1 MKTFKGNTLS
11 LEEQLGLLVYN
22 LEQTLGKEQTLKHLK
37 WGLKL
42 NFVGFDD
49 EFLIPNKHDDL
60 FMGYIQVVQIIRY
73 FGVELVTRFV
83 SFNYEEKKVSNG

>member
-11 LEEQLGLLVYN
+11 LEEQLGLRVYN
-22 LEQTLGKEQTLKHLK
+22 LEQTLKHLK

-49 EFLIPNKHDDL
+49 EFLMPNKHDDL

-73 FGVELVTRFV
+73 FGVELVTRFIT
-83 SFNYEEKKVSNG
+83 FTEEKKVSNG